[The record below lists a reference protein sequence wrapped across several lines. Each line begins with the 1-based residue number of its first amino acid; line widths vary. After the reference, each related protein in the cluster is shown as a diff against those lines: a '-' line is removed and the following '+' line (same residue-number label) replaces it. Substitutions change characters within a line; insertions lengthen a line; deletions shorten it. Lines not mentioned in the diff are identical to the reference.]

1 MLKAE
6 WAPYRLMFNF
16 EARTSRQVMTYK
28 DTYFVRVFDSDDPGH
43 CGYGECALFRGLSA
57 EDCPDYE
64 SALAEACRNPLT
76 AQEHPYSSI
85 RFGFETAISSLTRDT
100 GKSNPW
106 LAGCTGIP
114 INGLVWMGDKAT
126 MRSRIQ
132 EKLDAGF
139 RIIKLKIGGIN
150 FEDELDL
157 LREVRRNFSADSLEI
172 RLDAN
177 GAFTPANALARLD
190 SLSKFDIHS
199 IEQPIKA
206 GQREEMTR
214 ICRESPIPVALDEEL
229 IGVRDYSESV
239 DLLNDIRPS
248 YIILKPA
255 LCGGFSSSMT
265 YIIAA
270 RSMNI
275 GWWLTSALESN
286 VGLAAI
292 GRWLT
297 DYHKINRPQGLGT
310 GQLYTNNI
318 GSPLQM
324 RGPELFHNPSAA
336 WESLDHLQWRS

>member
-1 MLKAE
+1 
-6 WAPYRLMFNF
+6 
-16 EARTSRQVMTYK
+16 
-28 DTYFVRVFDSDDPGH
+28 
-43 CGYGECALFRGLSA
+43 
-57 EDCPDYE
+57 
-64 SALAEACRNPLT
+64 
-76 AQEHPYSSI
+76 
-85 RFGFETAISSLTRDT
+85 
-100 GKSNPW
+100 
-106 LAGCTGIP
+106 
-114 INGLVWMGDKAT
+114 MGDKAT

-157 LREVRRNFSADSLEI
+157 LREVRRNFSPDSLEI

-206 GQREEMTR
+206 GQREEMAR

-229 IGVRDYSESV
+229 IGVRDYSESIQ
-239 DLLNDIRPS
+239 LLNDIRPS

-275 GWWLTSALESN
+275 GPVAHLCPGIECRTGGNRQMAH
-286 VGLAAI
+286 GL
-292 GRWLT
+292 
-297 DYHKINRPQGLGT
+297 
-310 GQLYTNNI
+310 
-318 GSPLQM
+318 S
-324 RGPELFHNPSAA
+324 
-336 WESLDHLQWRS
+336 